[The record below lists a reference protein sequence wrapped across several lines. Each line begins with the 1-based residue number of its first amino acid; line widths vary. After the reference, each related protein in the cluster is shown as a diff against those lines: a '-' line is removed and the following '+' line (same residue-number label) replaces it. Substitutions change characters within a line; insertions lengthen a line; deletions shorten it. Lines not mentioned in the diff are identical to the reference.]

1 MFNELYNYDTC
12 REPDIAAHKFI
23 GTIKKDE
30 KTARGGF

>member
-1 MFNELYNYDTC
+1 LFNELYNYDTC
-12 REPDIAAHKFI
+12 REPDIAAHNFI